1 MFLSNLS
8 EHQKPAF
15 LSLAQS
21 LISADGV
28 LSKDETA
35 MMEQY
40 RQEMGLPVNVP
51 MPAETESVYAF
62 QDAPP
67 SVKKQIVFELVA
79 LACADNDYADEERG
93 LLSKLCGAWGL
104 DAAFLDDCGPCVREL
119 TAVYER
125 IAKLVS
131 E

>member
-8 EHQKPAF
+8 EQQKPAF
-15 LSLAQS
+15 LSLAQA
-21 LISADGV
+21 LITADGV

-40 RQEMGLPVNVP
+40 RQEMGLSADVP
-51 MPAETESVYAF
+51 MPAETESIYTF
-62 QDAPP
+62 QAAPP
-67 SVKKQIVFELVA
+67 SVKKQIIFELVA

-93 LLSKLCGAWGL
+93 LLGKLCGVWGL
-104 DAAFLDDCGPCVREL
+104 DTTFLDDCDPCIREL